1 MKTVRTT
8 VSLSP
13 DQLQQL
19 QSLADRHDLSLA
31 WLIRQAVSEYLD
43 HVNDQVAFLPLK
55 RTAMREEN

>member
-8 VSLSP
+8 VSLST

-19 QSLADRHDLSLA
+19 QLLADKHDLSLA

-43 HVNDQVAFLPLK
+43 RLNDQGTFQPLK
-55 RTAMREEN
+55 RTAMKEEH

>member
-8 VSLSP
+8 VSLSS

-19 QSLADRHDLSLA
+19 QSLADKHDLSLA

-43 HVNDQVAFLPLK
+43 RVNDQGAFQPLK
-55 RTAMREEN
+55 KTVMKEKH

>member
-8 VSLSP
+8 VSLSS

-19 QSLADRHDLSLA
+19 QSLAEKHDLSLA

-43 HVNDQVAFLPLK
+43 RVNDQATFQPLK
-55 RTAMREEN
+55 RTAMKEEH